1 MYYMSIALLMMI
13 KDEFKPV
20 KDIIKAVDGVC
31 EEKIIVVT
39 GNKRVKESG
48 DVKIL
53 YFPWNN
59 DYSEPLNA
67 GLRLCKS
74 KWVLRMD
81 SDEEIDEINLK
92 RVDKAV
98 NLRENVWGYQVNQRG
113 YLPEKRVE
121 LGVKSVEN
129 YKGYTNAVDDGCIRL
144 FRNDPRV
151 FFRYNTHETL
161 YDSLNKANLRYVKSN
176 IVIHHWGKLNMKD
189 KAPYYYQL
197 AKDRLRRYPEDM
209 QSYYYLGVSAEF
221 IGEVEEAYQA
231 FKSGYEKYKSEYYRL
246 PMEFL
251 KHKRRK
257 ENGRFN

>member
-1 MYYMSIALLMMI
+1 MSIALLMMI

-39 GNKRVKESG
+39 GDKRVKESG

-92 RVDKAV
+92 RVDM
-98 NLRENVWGYQVNQRG
+98 G
-113 YLPEKRVE
+113 LPSET
-121 LGVKSVEN
+121 
-129 YKGYTNAVDDGCIRL
+129 KGL
-144 FRNDPRV
+144 F
-151 FFRYNTHETL
+151 T
-161 YDSLNKANLRYVKSN
+161 
-176 IVIHHWGKLNMKD
+176 
-189 KAPYYYQL
+189 
-197 AKDRLRRYPEDM
+197 
-209 QSYYYLGVSAEF
+209 
-221 IGEVEEAYQA
+221 
-231 FKSGYEKYKSEYYRL
+231 
-246 PMEFL
+246 
-251 KHKRRK
+251 RK
-257 ENGRFN
+257 KG